1 MGCRII
7 YCYDMVRNRISVI
20 VCSVGALWLVGCSSD
35 KATPSTAG
43 IPSTTRAVGVTPP
56 GATTTTSAA
65 PVGGGTTAVTTVT
78 TATVQPGTATT
89 AKPTATTA
97 KPTATTTKPTTT
109 TTKPTTTTTKPRV
122 VDNPSDNVRLGD
134 SGKGVEQIQ
143 TALNAK
149 GFKIGVDG
157 KFGPATD
164 QAVRAFQKKNA
175 LKQDGIVGPI
185 TWAKLQSTSATPT
198 SVAATTT
205 TKP

>member
-1 MGCRII
+1 
-7 YCYDMVRNRISVI
+7 MVRNRISVI

-35 KATPSTAG
+35 KASPSTAG
-43 IPSTTRAVGVTPP
+43 NPTTTRAVGAAPP
-56 GATTTTSAA
+56 GVTTTTIAA
-65 PVGGGTTAVTTVT
+65 PAVTTVT
-78 TATVQPGTATT
+78 TTTVQSS
-89 AKPTATTA
+89 TATTA

-109 TTKPTTTTTKPRV
+109 TTKTTTTTPPRV
-122 VDNPSDNVRLGD
+122 VDKPSDNVRLGD

-149 GFKIGVDG
+149 GFKVVVDG

-164 QAVRAFQKKNA
+164 QAVRAFQKKNG

-185 TWAKLQSTSATPT
+185 TWAKLQSTSTTPT
-198 SVAATTT
+198 SVSATST

>member
-1 MGCRII
+1 
-7 YCYDMVRNRISVI
+7 MVRNRISVI

-35 KATPSTAG
+35 KASPSTAG
-43 IPSTTRAVGVTPP
+43 NPTTTRAVGATPP
-56 GATTTTSAA
+56 GVTTTTIAA
-65 PVGGGTTAVTTVT
+65 PAVTTGT
-78 TATVQPGTATT
+78 TTTVQSS
-89 AKPTATTA
+89 TATTA

-109 TTKPTTTTTKPRV
+109 TTKTTTTTPPRV
-122 VDNPSDNVRLGD
+122 VDKPSDNVRLGD

-149 GFKIGVDG
+149 GFKVVVDG

-164 QAVRAFQKKNA
+164 QAVRAFQKKNG

-185 TWAKLQSTSATPT
+185 TWAKLQSSSTTPT
-198 SVAATTT
+198 SVSVTST

>member
-1 MGCRII
+1 
-7 YCYDMVRNRISVI
+7 MVRNRISVI

-35 KATPSTAG
+35 KASPSTAG
-43 IPSTTRAVGVTPP
+43 NPTTTRAVGATPP
-56 GATTTTSAA
+56 GVTTTTIAA
-65 PVGGGTTAVTTVT
+65 PAVTTVT
-78 TATVQPGTATT
+78 TTAVQSS
-89 AKPTATTA
+89 TATTA

-122 VDNPSDNVRLGD
+122 VDKPSDNVRLGD

-149 GFKIGVDG
+149 GFKVVVDG

-164 QAVRAFQKKNA
+164 QAVRAFQKKNG

-185 TWAKLQSTSATPT
+185 TWAKLQSTSTTPT
-198 SVAATTT
+198 SVSATST

>member
-1 MGCRII
+1 
-7 YCYDMVRNRISVI
+7 MVRNRISVI

-35 KATPSTAG
+35 KASPSTAG
-43 IPSTTRAVGVTPP
+43 NPTTTRAVGATPP
-56 GATTTTSAA
+56 GVTTTTIAA
-65 PVGGGTTAVTTVT
+65 PAVTTVT
-78 TATVQPGTATT
+78 TTTVQSS
-89 AKPTATTA
+89 TATTA

-109 TTKPTTTTTKPRV
+109 TTKPRV
-122 VDNPSDNVRLGD
+122 VDKPSDNVRLGD

-149 GFKIGVDG
+149 GFKVVVDG

-164 QAVRAFQKKNA
+164 QAVRAFQKKNG

-185 TWAKLQSTSATPT
+185 TWAKLQSTSTTPT
-198 SVAATTT
+198 SVSATST